1 MAKRYYKGGD
11 GGVNGSDGE
20 KKVSVDSFDLAVGGS
35 GSELGGTGGSAV
47 ASKDN
52 TTEAANGLAG
62 VNYGDGGGGA
72 GAYYDSDDTHSYT
85 NGKGGSGAQGVV
97 YIRVPKSENR
107 KLISFTIDGETF
119 YSPSGYTWNDWIY
132 SKYGES
138 MGLSSTNGKNE
149 DGIYDNNWVLSA
161 NGMSYLT
168 DSNAEHV
175 NNGDLIIEK
184 EIYTWV
190 LNDVPPGM

>member
-1 MAKRYYKGGD
+1 MAKQYYKGGD
-11 GGVNGSDGE
+11 GGVNGSDGG

-35 GSELGGTGGSAV
+35 GSALGGTGGSAV
-47 ASKDN
+47 FSEDN
-52 TTEAANGLAG
+52 ATEASNGLAG

-107 KLISFTIDGETF
+107 KLISFTIYVDGTF
-119 YSPSGYTWNDWIY
+119 YSPPGYTWNDWIH

-138 MGLSSTNGKNE
+138 MGLSIMNPRYGDADVFNAT
-149 DGIYDNNWVLSA
+149 
-161 NGMSYLT
+161 GMARLL
-168 DSNAEHV
+168 DSNGEIV
-175 NNGDLIIEK
+175 YNPDLIIEK
-184 EIYTWV
+184 ETYKWEA
-190 LNDVPPGM
+190 LGGWDDQ

>member
-1 MAKRYYKGGD
+1 MAKQYYKGGD
-11 GGVNGSDGE
+11 GGVNGSDGG

-35 GSELGGTGGSAV
+35 GSGLGGTGGSAV
-47 ASKDN
+47 SSEDN
-52 TTEAANGLAG
+52 VTEASNGLAG

-107 KLISFTIDGETF
+107 KLISFAIHSETF
-119 YSPSGYTWNDWIY
+119 YAPPGYTWNDWIY
-132 SKYGES
+132 SKYGAS
-138 MGLSSTNGKNE
+138 MGLDYTNGR
-149 DGIYDNNWVLSA
+149 YDNDNWVLSA
-161 NGMSYLT
+161 NGMAYLT

-190 LNDVPPGM
+190 STDVPPGM